1 MNPEPSYREVGRPTF
16 RTNAD
21 LCAWIAQQANVAPE
35 EVEAAKRDAA
45 RARGQ
50 EWRGSDPV
58 GHVRRRAFARL
69 RSTTARKAAEHDR
82 GADPVVAES
91 RTAATSASARAAR
104 FTGRLGR

>member
-1 MNPEPSYREVGRPTF
+1 MNPAPSYREVGRPTF

-21 LCAWIAQQANVAPE
+21 LCEWIAQQAGVAPE

-82 GADPVVAES
+82 GGDPVVTES
-91 RTAATSASARAAR
+91 RTTAARARR
-104 FTGRLGR
+104 FTGRVAS